1 MRYLHLTVK
10 EYLEKPEVWASLLA
24 LTQSSGFDAI
34 LSLLRSSILLL
45 KSKIPSASTAWDR
58 DLWTEIEASMRLAVR
73 AEHSSGS
80 AQPELLRVLD
90 QIVSE
95 LWLAERAN
103 FSTALHW
110 SADLHSLE
118 QACLRCPS
126 SLLEFAIISGL
137 TLYVKNELNVGVKY
151 PRRTSSA
158 RSLLDYATVHK
169 PWYAEMATAQPT
181 MVAMLLEAGY
191 HPNEISVGSTP
202 WNNLLKYMAH
212 KGEIC
217 ERLHGEIGDDFRYTM
232 FDSSWLDVCKLF
244 VLSGADLYTGNWD
257 KVHKEYIFAWRILA
271 MAFEHLPGPPFLELQ
286 RMFEERGVDTS
297 DGRGLQRHPHRCA
310 ISSPVSIKP
319 QRYGPLTGPREP
331 RVSGTSR
338 VTVSYRNDGSLRQFE
353 YQTEYPRAC
362 SYEGLEILRHN
373 SRQYQGHP
381 SPMGREQYTM
391 YRDDDGCSLKRQRPT
406 HWCEYRQDSH
416 PTRFIRHSR
425 PSSYW
430 EGDKHHNHLDEDDA
444 GRHPAPSR
452 GKQSQYKHP
461 NMQSEARH
469 WPSRQEDQR
478 RRWRP
483 Y

>member
-1 MRYLHLTVK
+1 
-10 EYLEKPEVWASLLA
+10 
-24 LTQSSGFDAI
+24 
-34 LSLLRSSILLL
+34 
-45 KSKIPSASTAWDR
+45 
-58 DLWTEIEASMRLAVR
+58 MRLAVR

-80 AQPELLRVLD
+80 AKPELLRVLD

-95 LWLAERAN
+95 LWLAERAS

-118 QACLRCPS
+118 QACLGCPS

-137 TLYVKNELNVGVKY
+137 TLYVKNELNVGGKY
-151 PRRTSSA
+151 PRKTSSG

-212 KGEIC
+212 RGGIC
-217 ERLHGEIGDDFRYTM
+217 ERLHGEMADGFAYTM

-244 VLSGADLYTGNWD
+244 VLSGADLYTGDWD

-297 DGRGLQRHPHRCA
+297 DGRGLPRRPHPCA
-310 ISSPVSIKP
+310 ISGPESIEP
-319 QRYGPLTGPREP
+319 RRCGPLTEP
-331 RVSGTSR
+331 HEHRVSSTSCVR
-338 VTVSYRNDGSLRQFE
+338 ASYRYDGSLRQFE
-353 YQTEYPRAC
+353 YQTEYPRSC
-362 SYEGLEILRHN
+362 SYKGLEVLRHD
-373 SRQYQGHP
+373 SRQYRENLSPP
-381 SPMGREQYTM
+381 SRQQYTM
-391 YRDDDGCSLKRQRPT
+391 YRDDDGCSQNRQRPT
-406 HWCEYRQDSH
+406 HWCEHRQDSH
-416 PTRFIRHSR
+416 HTRDIRHSR

-430 EGDKHHNHLDEDDA
+430 EGDKYHNHLDDYNAEC
-444 GRHPAPSR
+444 HPASSR
-452 GKQSQYKHP
+452 GKQSQYEHP
-461 NMQSEARH
+461 DMQSEARH
-469 WPSRQEDQR
+469 WHSRQEDQR

>member
-45 KSKIPSASTAWDR
+45 KSKIPSASTAWNN
-58 DLWTEIEASMRLAVR
+58 DLWTAIDASMRLAVR

-90 QIVSE
+90 HIVSE
-95 LWLAERAN
+95 LWLAKRADL
-103 FSTALHW
+103 STTLHW

-118 QACLRCPS
+118 LVCKRCPS
-126 SLLEFAIISGL
+126 SLLEFATISGL

-151 PRRTSSA
+151 PRGTSSA

-169 PWYAEMATAQPT
+169 PWFAEMATAQPT

-191 HPNEISVGSTP
+191 HPNEISGGSTP

-217 ERLHGEIGDDFRYTM
+217 ERLHGEYADDLDYTM

-271 MAFEHLPGPPFLELQ
+271 MAFEHLPGPSFLELQ

-297 DGRGLQRHPHRCA
+297 DGRGLQRRPHPCA
-310 ISSPVSIKP
+310 ISGPQSIEP
-319 QRYGPLTGPREP
+319 QRCGHLTGPREP
-331 RVSGTSR
+331 RISSTSR
-338 VTVSYRNDGSLRQFE
+338 VRASYRDDGSLRQFE
-353 YQTEYPRAC
+353 YQTEYPRSC
-362 SYEGLEILRHN
+362 SYEGLEVLRHN
-373 SRQYQGHP
+373 SRQYWENP
-381 SPMGREQYTM
+381 SSPSREQYTM
-391 YRDDDGCSLKRQRPT
+391 YRDDDGCSQKRQRPT
-406 HWCEYRQDSH
+406 HRCEHRQDSH
-416 PTRFIRHSR
+416 LTRYIRHSR

-430 EGDKHHNHLDEDDA
+430 EGDKHHNHLDDYNPE
-444 GRHPAPSR
+444 RHLAPSR
-452 GKQSQYKHP
+452 GKQSQCEDP
-461 NMQSEARH
+461 DMQREARH